1 MSFKNQRTADQELKA
16 EIQSLK
22 LLLNQQKK
30 RIKELSNKIPRLNVS
45 LEQQIAMNR
54 RKNVYLI
61 ECNMYDDFY
70 NWYRNNYVYEKSDNL
85 DEGNFDVP
93 Y

>member
-45 LEQQIAMNR
+45 LEQQIVMNR

-70 NWYRNNYVYEKSDNL
+70 NWYRNKYVYEKSDNL
-85 DEGNFDVP
+85 DEGNLDVP